1 MMRKKLIEQLKKHE
15 GIRLKPYKCT
25 AGKLTIGVGRNI
37 EDRGI
42 SEDEAEYMLQNDI
55 DICMHELSKNLPFF
69 YDLPET
75 AQIVLIDMCFNMGMP
90 RLLKF
95 KKTLRHIELGG
106 YRNASFEMLDSA
118 WAKQVGKRAVTLS
131 NQLASC
137 GEA

>member
-1 MMRKKLIEQLKKHE
+1 MRKKLIEQLKKHE

-69 YDLPET
+69 YGIPEV

-95 KKTLRHIELGG
+95 KKTLNYIADQDFKL
-106 YRNASFEMLDSA
+106 ASVEMLDSN
-118 WAKQVGKRAVTLS
+118 WAGQVGIRANYLS

-137 GEA
+137 GNQ